1 MPNGLEVGPE
11 ELKAVQLGWSL
22 ECKGIPAWEDTV
34 DNRAEV
40 RS

>member
-22 ECKGIPAWEDTV
+22 ECKGIPPWEDAV
-34 DNRAEV
+34 DNTAEV